1 MNRYLLIRR
10 LYGPAYLLL
19 VGVLAL
25 LAQSTNFGWGKSWP
39 LFILLAG
46 VLKLAEFIVLRTDAP
61 APQPPAW
68 QPGQPYPGYPQQAPP
83 PAADPGSAIVT
94 SDPTYEEKK

>member
-19 VGVLAL
+19 VGILAL
-25 LAQSTNFGWGKSWP
+25 LAQCTNFGWGKSWP

-46 VLKLAEFIVLRTDAP
+46 VLKLAEFIVLRTDVP
-61 APQPPAW
+61 TPPPMGW
-68 QPGQPYPGYPQQAPP
+68 QPGQPYSGYPQQQTQPSATG
-83 PAADPGSAIVT
+83 AAIVP
-94 SDPTYEEKK
+94 SEPSYEEKK